1 MLWLVDGRKLN
12 RKIKLLALAFAV
24 LFFLVSLE
32 IYTVSMDSKINPG
45 SLIRVACIGDSITRG
60 TEYTIDLWHL
70 LGSTYVVGDFGIGGT
85 TISLRS
91 NASYLDQPAC
101 QVAQHFE
108 PNFVIIMLG
117 TNDANKDLNES
128 NPAFIADYVKLI
140 AEFQSLASKP
150 KLWIVVPPPIFN
162 NSANISGEYFKQ
174 NIVPD
179 VKQVASQTNLPLIDV
194 YSPLVSHPEFFID
207 GVHPNVDGAH
217 TIAKIIHSALTSN
230 I

>member
-1 MLWLVDGRKLN
+1 M
-12 RKIKLLALAFAV
+12 KLLALAFAV

-32 IYTVSMDSKINPG
+32 TYTVATMGSKSNQA

-60 TEYTIDLWHL
+60 TEYTVDLWHL

-85 TISLRS
+85 TISLSS
-91 NASYLDQPAC
+91 NASYIGQPAC

-108 PNFVIIMLG
+108 PRVVIIMLG

-150 KLWIVVPPPIFN
+150 KVWIVVPPPVFN
-162 NSANISGEYFKQ
+162 NTANISGDYFVQ
-174 NIVPD
+174 NIIPD
-179 VKQVASQTNLPLIDV
+179 VRQVASQMNLPLIDA
-194 YSPLVSHPEFFID
+194 YTPLSGHPERFVD
-207 GVHPNVDGAH
+207 GVHPNADGAH
-217 TIAKIIHSALTSN
+217 TIAEVIYSALTSN
-230 I
+230 E